1 MKHVLVL
8 MLVVLCTACAQT
20 QPDPMNEKAVKVMGT
35 MRNPICRQVGSY
47 LYCNEQ

>member
-1 MKHVLVL
+1 
-8 MLVVLCTACAQT
+8 MLIFLLGACAQVSEPSQMT
-20 QPDPMNEKAVKVMGT
+20 TEQIKAMSR

>member
-1 MKHVLVL
+1 MRLIL
-8 MLVVLCTACAQT
+8 ISIAILIAGCAQT
-20 QPDPMNEKAVKVMGT
+20 STDAMTEKQIKIMNT